1 MGVHGLPPD
10 LLITADPPERTGA
23 AGGTRKGSLPFLRA
37 LRRGTGTLW
46 KTELRRR
53 PPARG
58 GRFRKGVE
66 ENDIV
71 ETNQKS
77 RIDSGRFVQNGKRQR
92 LRIDLPNNFLKFF
105 RRMLKYT
112 YHIKRKGSAEKK
124 VTEPTA
130 PSGTPFPSK
139 TRHTVQAKTARKT
152 AQSRRKGQATMQG

>member
-58 GRFRKGVE
+58 GRSRKGTE
-66 ENDIV
+66 ENGIV
-71 ETNQKS
+71 ETDQKS

-105 RRMLKYT
+105 LFLLIILISIIISYF
-112 YHIKRKGSAEKK
+112 YYYFLFFLIIPNFFFIFFFE
-124 VTEPTA
+124 
-130 PSGTPFPSK
+130 
-139 TRHTVQAKTARKT
+139 
-152 AQSRRKGQATMQG
+152 